1 MSPEWMIVI
10 DKMERAERRPG
21 VGTLPDPLERDEW
34 RGLEWVGS
42 LVLWFLN
49 QRTRRRAA
57 QSRRVGVDWICAQR
71 TAPRRF

>member
-21 VGTLPDPLERDEW
+21 VGTLSDPLERDEW

-49 QRTRRRAA
+49 QRTRRPASQPR
-57 QSRRVGVDWICAQR
+57 QVGVDWICAQR
-71 TAPRRF
+71 TAARRF